1 VKDQTAVIDDGKVTS
16 WRIVLEVPFLVE

>member
-16 WRIVLEVPFLVE
+16 WRVVLEVTFLVE